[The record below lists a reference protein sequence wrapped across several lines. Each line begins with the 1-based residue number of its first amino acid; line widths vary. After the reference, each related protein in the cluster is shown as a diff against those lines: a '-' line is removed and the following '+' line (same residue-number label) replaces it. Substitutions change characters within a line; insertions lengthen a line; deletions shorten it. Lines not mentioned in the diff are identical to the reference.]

1 MKRLFHFAI
10 IGSDFQPRER
20 RQSRVILK
28 HADLHYRVDET
39 HNLRLS
45 SPLLLGVN

>member
-28 HADLHYRVDET
+28 HADLRYTVDET
-39 HNLRLS
+39 HNVRLS